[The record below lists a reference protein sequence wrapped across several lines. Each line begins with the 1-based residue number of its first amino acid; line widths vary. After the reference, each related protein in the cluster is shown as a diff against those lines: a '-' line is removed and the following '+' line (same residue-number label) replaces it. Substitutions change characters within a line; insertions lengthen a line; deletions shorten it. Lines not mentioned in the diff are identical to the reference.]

1 MAKKIS
7 YHQALTMQALGIK
20 VTPRVYP
27 DNHVISFKA
36 DRGIE
41 TILLAKPVK
50 QVDAEGFVFRS
61 DDVILCDY
69 LKSIKWLRV

>member
-27 DNHVISFKA
+27 NNYVVSVESDNGV
-36 DRGIE
+36 D
-41 TILLAKPVK
+41 ILVLAIPVR
-50 QVDAEGFVFRS
+50 QVDPYGITSWTSYVS
-61 DDVILCDY
+61 LSDY